1 MQRGSRSGNGA
12 RVPSSDPTH
21 GGRLSSGQRRKSQ
34 NVGAEKN
41 GKGGEALSTPRGHTP
56 RPPQS
61 HATTPLRTPP
71 LQPKPQFCGR
81 WVAPAGGGTVCGP
94 EVRARGATHQGSHCL
109 VCCLELKPK
118 KNEKGHYPEGQG
130 WHFPPCVFLT
140 RRQSI
145 QSPFREPT
153 TLCERKQHPPLAL
166 SHRYTPLLPHAL
178 PPLPIH
184 SLRHAGNKQEQGWGI
199 VQTGFVFGDQT
210 PRGPC
215 NTTGLY

>member
-1 MQRGSRSGNGA
+1 MQRGRRSGNGA

-21 GGRLSSGQRRKSQ
+21 GATMQWPTTKKAKTWEQKKWERRGSPFQRPAGTRPDPHKAVPQHPSGPHPCSQ
-34 NVGAEKN
+34 NPNYEGAGWRQRAGVRSVG
-41 GKGGEALSTPRGHTP
+41 
-56 RPPQS
+56 
-61 HATTPLRTPP
+61 LR
-71 LQPKPQFCGR
+71 
-81 WVAPAGGGTVCGP
+81 
-94 EVRARGATHQGSHCL
+94 VRARGATHQGSHCL

-118 KNEKGHYPEGQG
+118 KQKKGRAGIFH
-130 WHFPPCVFLT
+130 PCVFLA

-145 QSPFREPT
+145 HSPFREPA

-166 SHRYTPLLPHAL
+166 SRFTILLPHAL

-184 SLRHAGNKQEQGWGI
+184 SLRHAGNKQEQGGGI